1 VQTLIP
7 DLSDSLGEAEVGTG
21 RAAQERMDQPAQ
33 ASDSPV
39 KGTTSQELASLPL
52 ARAYIQ
58 DLRESISSL
67 HARRLID
74 ALERLDAAYREFPEL
89 ELDHP
94 RRELLE
100 AVRSAAANM
109 SDRAAIPLLIY
120 CVALDASC
128 SRSAEALLGK
138 IAGSDS
144 WPSVSP
150 VFGLLCR
157 SGQLRWSGIRPVVNA
172 LRQQGRAAA
181 VLQLVSAVLDY
192 INFTKED
199 DVSEL
204 EDILKFL
211 LGDGHGLELNWRG
224 LADVARSA
232 RHRLSTRPSGRYNQ
246 PSRELL
252 LGMAERLRATPSS
265 RWSNS
270 NPEGAWPSGRLSFDE
285 FLLQWPCEI
294 ELPVDLDEAAFIDE
308 AYRAILLRGPDV
320 GEKDQYLRLLQNRV
334 VSKPWIIEDLL
345 ASEERRSLERRLRVI
360 LGRQM
365 ITEPGNSGEEDMP
378 AVVWPWQ
385 PAS

>member
-1 VQTLIP
+1 LTP
-7 DLSDSLGEAEVGTG
+7 DLPDSRAVVETGTG
-21 RAAQERMDQPAQ
+21 RAAQDRMDQKAQ
-33 ASDSPV
+33 ISDSP
-39 KGTTSQELASLPL
+39 GTGTRSQELASLPL

-58 DLRESISSL
+58 DLRESISSF
-67 HARRLID
+67 HARELID

-100 AVRSAAANM
+100 AARSAAANLP
-109 SDRAAIPLLIY
+109 DFAAIPLLIH
-120 CVALDASC
+120 CAALDPSC
-128 SRSAEALLGK
+128 SRSVEPLLEK
-138 IAGSDS
+138 MAGSAS
-144 WPSVSP
+144 WPSTSP
-150 VFGLLCR
+150 VLGLLCR

-172 LRQQGRAAA
+172 LRQQGRADA

-211 LGDGHGLELNWRG
+211 LGDGHGLELDWRG
-224 LADVARSA
+224 LTDVARSA
-232 RHRLSTRPSGRYNQ
+232 RHRLSPRPSGRYNQ

-252 LGMAERLRATPSS
+252 LAMAERLRATASS

-270 NPEGAWPSGRLSFDE
+270 NPERAWPSGRLSFDE

-294 ELPVDLDEAAFIDE
+294 ELPVDLDDAAFIDE
-308 AYRAILLRGPDV
+308 AYRAILLRGPN
-320 GEKDQYLRLLQNRV
+320 GAEKDQYLRLLQNRV
-334 VSKPWIIEDLL
+334 VSKLWIIEDLL
-345 ASEERRSLERRLRVI
+345 ASEELRSLERRLRVI

-378 AVVWPWQ
+378 AVVWPWR